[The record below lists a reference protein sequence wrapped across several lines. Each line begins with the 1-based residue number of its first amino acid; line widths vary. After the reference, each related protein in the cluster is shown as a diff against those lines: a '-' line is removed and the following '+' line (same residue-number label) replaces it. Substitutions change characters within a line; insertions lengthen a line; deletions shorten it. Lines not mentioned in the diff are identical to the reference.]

1 VLVPAAHRLSQLDDG
16 HTGRITRISDEN
28 PELLRYLA
36 AEDIDLDAEVEV
48 VGRRPFGGPMVVR
61 IGSAAAPREFDFADE
76 VASALWVHSEAA
88 HAGCSVTEG

>member
-1 VLVPAAHRLSQLDDG
+1 MPAAHRLSELDDG

-88 HAGCSVTEG
+88 HAGCSVPGHE